1 MLRIAAEDVKQ
12 ARAAF
17 FPRITAPLSFIFT
30 SPSLAN
36 TSPREPSFISADAI
50 TVYQALLSAEGEI
63 DISGRLRATL
73 QRNIALVEAARAGG
87 EVARLDLIRSVVD
100 AYYNLALATAKWRGA
115 ESNLQAAL
123 QFEEN
128 TRLQLEA
135 GEVAPVDLI
144 RARLQTAARRDELVQ
159 ARSDEAVNADA
170 LRVFIGADF
179 MQPVAA
185 ADLLLELPV
194 PDEIQRFSDS
204 AISTRP
210 EFAQFEAERR
220 VAESDVRVARADRL
234 PQLTYN
240 LSSGFISNS
249 LKPAPIKDHAGVQA
263 TIGLTI
269 PIFDWGAS
277 RSKETQARLRMQL
290 ADNARTLAERQFAAA
305 FFTART
311 QALSAQDRI
320 ALLAEHPGRRKQR
333 LSVGGAISCGRGDD
347 NRGRGHAK
355 PFDHAA
361 AGARPGAF

>member
-1 MLRIAAEDVKQ
+1 
-12 ARAAF
+12 
-17 FPRITAPLSFIFT
+17 
-30 SPSLAN
+30 
-36 TSPREPSFISADAI
+36 
-50 TVYQALLSAEGEI
+50 
-63 DISGRLRATL
+63 
-73 QRNIALVEAARAGG
+73 
-87 EVARLDLIRSVVD
+87 
-100 AYYNLALATAKWRGA
+100 
-115 ESNLQAAL
+115 
-123 QFEEN
+123 
-128 TRLQLEA
+128 
-135 GEVAPVDLI
+135 
-144 RARLQTAARRDELVQ
+144 
-159 ARSDEAVNADA
+159 
-170 LRVFIGADF
+170 

-210 EFAQFEAERR
+210 EFAEFEAERR
-220 VAESDVRVARADRL
+220 GAESDVRVARADRL

-320 ALLAEHPGRRKQR
+320 ALLRQSIPDAENNVSASVARYRAGEATITEVVDAQNLLITQR
-333 LSVGGAISCGRGDD
+333 QALDQALFDYQT
-347 NRGRGHAK
+347 AK
-355 PFDHAA
+355 SRLARA
-361 AGARPGAF
+361 AGK